1 MTLRRSVVEIPRMD
15 CGAEEQLV
23 RAALEGQG
31 GVVRLSFDL
40 PARALT
46 AWHRGDPG
54 EIVARL
60 SPLGLGQRLVS
71 SEPAEEGEAALA
83 GGTAEAGTLRAV
95 LAINAAMFVVELA
108 AGWLAQSTGLLA
120 DGLDMLAD
128 ALVYAVA
135 LFAVGRPPAAKRRA
149 ARLCGWLQLAL
160 GAGALAEV
168 ARRTLFGSEP
178 EPPAMIG
185 VSLLALAAN
194 VASLMLVAR
203 HREGGVHMKATYIC
217 TDERRAGERRGDRGR
232 RPRRLDRVAR
242 ARPADRSRDRR
253 RRAAGG
259 AAHPAPALRAHPD
272 ARAYAPSAAETIS
285 RASSWMRAR
294 WPRPSKLSA

>member
-1 MTLRRSVVEIPRMD
+1 VTLRRSVVEVARMD

-23 RAALEGQG
+23 RAALEGHPA
-31 GVVRLSFDL
+31 VVRLAFDL

-46 AWHRGDPG
+46 AWHHGDPG

-60 SPLGLGQRLVS
+60 SPLGLGHRLVS
-71 SEPAEEGEAALA
+71 SRPADEGEAALA

-128 ALVYAVA
+128 ALVYALA
-135 LFAVGRPPAAKRRA
+135 LLAVGRPPAAKRRA

-168 ARRTLFGSEP
+168 ARRTLFGSAP

-185 VSLLALAAN
+185 VSLLALVAN
-194 VASLMLVAR
+194 VASLLLVAR
-203 HREGGVHMKATYIC
+203 HREGGAHMKASYIC
-217 TDERRAGERRGDRGR
+217 TANDVLANAG
-232 RPRRLDRVAR
+232 VI
-242 ARPADRSRDRR
+242 
-253 RRAAGG
+253 AAGALVAWTGSRLPDLLIG
-259 AAHPAPALRAHPD
+259 ATIAGVVLQGARRILRLP
-272 ARAYAPSAAETIS
+272 
-285 RASSWMRAR
+285 
-294 WPRPSKLSA
+294 